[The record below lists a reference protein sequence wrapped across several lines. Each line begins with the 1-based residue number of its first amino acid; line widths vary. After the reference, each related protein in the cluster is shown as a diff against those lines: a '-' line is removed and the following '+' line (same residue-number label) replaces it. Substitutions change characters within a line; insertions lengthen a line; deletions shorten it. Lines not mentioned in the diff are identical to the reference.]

1 MDNNVWDNI
10 LTWDTMSFEN
20 IFHNQD
26 KSVIELSD
34 AIMMYEEG
42 RMKNEEVAVTL
53 HEWMKEGEETSSD
66 FANIMF
72 SLQEHD
78 IFLSYDEES
87 KHDEPLYTCLHGGHE
102 HNTNACRYMKS
113 RGKEDIMIA

>member
-1 MDNNVWDNI
+1 MGHHMDNNVWDNI

-42 RMKNEEVAVTL
+42 RMNNEEVAVT
-53 HEWMKEGEETSSD
+53 SSN
-66 FANIMF
+66 FSNILF
-72 SLQEHD
+72 SL
-78 IFLSYDEES
+78 
-87 KHDEPLYTCLHGGHE
+87 
-102 HNTNACRYMKS
+102 
-113 RGKEDIMIA
+113 